1 MFILPR
7 LCSRHLRRLVL
18 QKSCNRNLST
28 SSDNVPHVCIV
39 GSGPAGFYT
48 AQQILKGHPAA
59 KVDILEKLPVPF
71 GLVRF
76 GVAPDHPEVKNVIH
90 TFTNTARNE
99 RCTFLGNVEVGKDVS
114 IEELLGAYTAVV
126 LAYGAEDDR
135 TLAIKGEKNPNVISA
150 RSFVG
155 WFNGLPQDRDLN
167 VDLDTE
173 DVVIL
178 GQGNVALDV
187 ARILLTPI
195 SVLKK
200 TDISQHALDALSRSR
215 VRKVYL
221 VGRRGPLQV
230 AFTIK
235 ELREMIK
242 LPDCRPVIHKD
253 DVKDLNKV
261 IEDLPRPRKRL
272 TDLLYKTSMEP
283 SDTDLQLWA
292 QSSKEWELRF
302 RLTPAEVI
310 ETEGKVTGVKFYVNE
325 LQGDDLVNKIAKATT
340 EKEDIKCGL
349 VFRSIGYKSIPIDP
363 CLPFDE
369 RKGIIPNKKGR
380 VEDRSGLYCSGWVS
394 TGPVGVILN
403 TMTWGFETGKVIL
416 KDIED
421 GALSSEGKQGNQIIK
436 ERMLSKGKQLVTF
449 SEWDKI
455 DLEEMKRGAEV
466 GKPREKIIQI
476 SEMLKV
482 ASS

>member
-1 MFILPR
+1 MYILPR
-7 LCSRHLRRLVL
+7 LCSRHLRQVL
-18 QKSCNRNLST
+18 QKSCSRNLST
-28 SSDNVPHVCIV
+28 SSQNVPHVCIV

-90 TFTNTARNE
+90 TFTNTARNK
-99 RCTFLGNVEVGKDVS
+99 RCTFLGNVDVGKDVS
-114 IEELLGAYTAVV
+114 IEELQGAYTAVV
-126 LAYGAEDDR
+126 LAYGADDDR
-135 TLAIKGEKNPNVISA
+135 TLAIKGE
-150 RSFVG
+150 
-155 WFNGLPQDRDLN
+155 
-167 VDLDTE
+167 
-173 DVVIL
+173 
-178 GQGNVALDV
+178 
-187 ARILLTPI
+187 
-195 SVLKK
+195 K
-200 TDISQHALDALSRSR
+200 TDISQHALDALTRSR

-235 ELREMIK
+235 EIREMIK
-242 LPDCRPVIHKD
+242 LPNCRPVIHKD

-272 TDLLYKTSMEP
+272 TDLLYRTSMEP
-283 SDTDLQLWA
+283 SDTDTQLWA
-292 QSSKEWELRF
+292 QASKEWELRF

-310 ETEGKVTGVKFYVNE
+310 ETEGKVTGVKFYINE
-325 LQGDDLVNKIAKATT
+325 LQGDDLVNKIAKVTSET
-340 EKEDIKCGL
+340 EDIQCGL

-369 RKGIIPNKKGR
+369 RKGIILNKKGR
-380 VEDRSGLYCSGWVS
+380 VENRPGLYCSGWVS

-421 GALSSEGKQGNQIIK
+421 GAISSEGKHGNQIIK
-436 ERMLSKGKQLVTF
+436 DKMLSKGKQLVTF